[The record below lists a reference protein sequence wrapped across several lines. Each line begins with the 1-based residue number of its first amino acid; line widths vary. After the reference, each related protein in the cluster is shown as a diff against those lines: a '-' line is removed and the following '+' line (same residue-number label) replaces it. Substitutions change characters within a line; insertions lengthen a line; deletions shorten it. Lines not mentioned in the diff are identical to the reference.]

1 MAAAQIQPTNPN
13 NLTAALGAAAI
24 KAADALAAAGLVPA
38 KDTQAVSDRLASNT
52 GEVNFD
58 GGRCAALGASLLDA
72 LAHVGPQLRGV
83 AEPKFYLPDD
93 AYVAPSEDA
102 AKVDARLKEL
112 GLA

>member
-1 MAAAQIQPTNPN
+1 MQAEFGYDPDPPLEGNLAVCSNQVAQRFDC
-13 NLTAALGAAAI
+13 LGVTLEMPF
-24 KAADALAAAGLVPA
+24 KVC
-38 KDTQAVSDRLASNT
+38 ASNA

-93 AYVAPSEDA
+93 AYVAPCEDA
-102 AKVDARLKEL
+102 GKVAARLKEL